1 MGGRV
6 MIPEGVGEVMATS
19 GEVMAVVP
27 LASWERIV
35 RLAVDVST
43 SEGAA
48 GLAEELARIV
58 VAEES
63 ERGR

>member
-1 MGGRV
+1 

-35 RLAVDVST
+35 RLARELDVST
-43 SEGAA
+43 SEDGAE
-48 GLAEELARIV
+48 LATELARIV